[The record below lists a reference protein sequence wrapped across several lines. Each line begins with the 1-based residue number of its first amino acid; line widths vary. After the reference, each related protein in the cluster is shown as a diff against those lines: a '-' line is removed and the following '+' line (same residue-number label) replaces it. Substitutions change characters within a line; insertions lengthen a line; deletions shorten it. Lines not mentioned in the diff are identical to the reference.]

1 MAAGTGA
8 GTASEDA
15 YRSSGVDYGV
25 LDAAK
30 RRSMQAVLASLA
42 APANRGAL
50 VASETVGEPAQLVEV
65 DGVQLATVLECLGT
79 KSEIARE
86 VEESLAIDR
95 WEAIGIDAV
104 AAIVNDLSCAGALP
118 ISVSAYFATG
128 SAGWYSGARHES
140 LVAGWQ
146 RACAEAGAAWVGGE
160 SPTLSGIVGE
170 RAVDIAGSAIGRI
183 PAGCR
188 AWLGS
193 RLEPS
198 DEIVLV
204 ESSGLHA
211 NGASLARAVA
221 SSSPDGWATVLPSG
235 QRFGEAVL
243 EPSVIYVRLVEAL
256 QSAPFHDQLRYAS
269 HITGHGLRKL
279 MRADRELTYRV
290 SALLPVPEVLSWLA
304 ERAGLDAAGAYGTFN
319 MGVGFAVF
327 AAAGAGEQVCLVAE
341 SLGLNAIV
349 AGAVETGARRV
360 ILEPL
365 GIEYSSEEL
374 DLR

>member
-1 MAAGTGA
+1 MGDETGR
-8 GTASEDA
+8 EDA

-30 RRSMQAVLASLA
+30 RRSMQAVLSSLG
-42 APANRGAL
+42 APADRGAL
-50 VASETVGEPAQLVEV
+50 VARETVGEPAQLVEV

-86 VEESLAIDR
+86 VEESLGIDR

-104 AAIVNDLSCAGALP
+104 AAIVNDLCCVGALP
-118 ISVSAYFATG
+118 ISVSAYVATG
-128 SAGWYSGARHES
+128 SAGWYSGPRHGS
-140 LVAGWQ
+140 LVTGWQ
-146 RACAEAGAAWVGGE
+146 RACDEAGAAWVGGE

-170 RAVDIAGSAIGRI
+170 QSVDIAGSAIGRV

-193 RLEPS
+193 RLEPG

-204 ESSGLHA
+204 GSSGLHA

-221 SSSPDGWATVLPSG
+221 SSSADGWASALPSG
-235 QRFGEAVL
+235 RTLGEAVL
-243 EPSVIYVRLVEAL
+243 EPSLIYVRLVEAL
-256 QSAPFHDQLRYAS
+256 QSSPLHDQVRYAS

-279 MRADRELTYRV
+279 MRADRALTYRV
-290 SALLPVPEVLSWLA
+290 SDLPPVPEVLSWLS
-304 ERAGLDAAGAYGTFN
+304 ERAGLDTAGAYGTFN
-319 MGVGFAVF
+319 MGAGFAVF
-327 AAAGAGEQVCLVAE
+327 TQEGSGESICATAASV
-341 SLGLNAIV
+341 GLRAIV
-349 AGAVETGARRV
+349 GGTVETGDRRV

-365 GIEYSSEEL
+365 DIEYSSDEL